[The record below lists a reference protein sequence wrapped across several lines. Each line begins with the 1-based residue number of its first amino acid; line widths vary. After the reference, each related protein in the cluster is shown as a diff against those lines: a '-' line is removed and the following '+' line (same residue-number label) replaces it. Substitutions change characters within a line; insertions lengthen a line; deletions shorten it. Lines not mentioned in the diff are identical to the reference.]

1 MGNYENLKREIEAA
15 AKRLNI
21 TVDVNAAA
29 EAISTAF
36 SRMLSSSFP
45 NSGEDEALLREEL
58 LSQFYNVELGEL
70 VARFIVAETNFLVEA
85 RNYLFMAIQVKMR
98 KMRIYNVDND
108 VLWDILVDISKRI
121 TTILPEISVLIG

>member
-21 TVDVNAAA
+21 TVDVDAAA

-36 SRMLSSSFP
+36 SRMLSGSFP

-58 LSQFYNVELGEL
+58 LAQFYNVGLGEL
-70 VARFIVAETNFLVEA
+70 VARFIVAETNFLVEV
-85 RNYLFMAIQVKMR
+85 RNYLFLAIQLKMR
-98 KMRIYNVDND
+98 KMRIFNVDED
-108 VLWDILVDISKRI
+108 VLWDILIDISERI
-121 TTILPEISVLIG
+121 TTILPEVSVLIG